1 MESTAMTLS
10 TYLSTLGTIITAIF
24 GWVVEVLGVITSNA
38 ILLVPFGVMAAYTSI
53 KLLKKIF

>member
-1 MESTAMTLS
+1 MTLS